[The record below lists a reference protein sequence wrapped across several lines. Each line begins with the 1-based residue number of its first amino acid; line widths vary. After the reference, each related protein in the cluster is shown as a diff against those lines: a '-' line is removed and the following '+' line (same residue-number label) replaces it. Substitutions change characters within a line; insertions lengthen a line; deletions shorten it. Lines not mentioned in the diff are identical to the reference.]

1 MWGRS
6 LFIET
11 PRGVWDTRREILFD
25 HRNPVDLYEP
35 GPAGK
40 YLGTYDFTAHDEYL
54 KSRLMCLNRRDD
66 GTADYTDRGP
76 RGPQIQ
82 NTHPAYDVRP
92 STHPF
97 TAEEKEAAL
106 GRLREKLGAPGGG
119 RAALEKGWDPKAKAS
134 RRRSIRVEQRACQRL
149 DCAEKLAAAESS
161 RGDTEDEQQQQIQAL
176 TQEKGAEVAALEL
189 KLSSVEIQLKDT
201 QKLLTI
207 RLTMLTMLTML
218 TRARMRWKLRRHLTL
233 MRRPTPMSSRRKL
246 TWSLIKPVMLTNHQ
260 RPS

>member
-1 MWGRS
+1 
-6 LFIET
+6 
-11 PRGVWDTRREILFD
+11 
-25 HRNPVDLYEP
+25 VDLYEP

-40 YLGTYDFTAHDEYL
+40 YLGTYDFTARDEYL

-66 GTADYTDRGP
+66 GTADYTDRSP

-149 DCAEKLAAAESS
+149 DCAEKLAAAERS
-161 RGDTEDEQQQQIQAL
+161 RGDTEDEQQQQQIQAL

-201 QKLLTI
+201 QKLLKVALAQNKKKKPDTGVSPMTTKAASALKGHKT
-207 RLTMLTMLTML
+207 RLENLLTSSQKSLKDASSVSRST
-218 TRARMRWKLRRHLTL
+218 THGKQHRHH
-233 MRRPTPMSSRRKL
+233 SG
-246 TWSLIKPVMLTNHQ
+246 SLSIP
-260 RPS
+260 